1 MVRND
6 EGSARNANA
15 PAASRQPRT
24 GPDGPRRAGA
34 RRRDRDAA
42 LQFGWPVCGRLLFEH
57 RSIRVREHR
66 GRSPRQRRPLQD
78 RVRAAHGGARAI
90 LIVAQ
95 FGNCTQTLLLAA
107 DGSAVLGPG
116 ELQIDNKLTTANLTA
131 TVEVF
136 DVVSGASFPVDVNVS
151 WTGVGGTTSTRTH
164 TRQTL
169 PGFKVNERFERTFR
183 EAIASGTV
191 SDGTTNFTPQPAPPG
206 EALLASVKE
215 GEVDITRQ

>member
-1 MVRND
+1 M
-6 EGSARNANA
+6 
-15 PAASRQPRT
+15 RT
-24 GPDGPRRAGA
+24 
-34 RRRDRDAA
+34 
-42 LQFGWPVCGRLLFEH
+42 RLLLVVSLALALMALAVPARAAGTETQHF
-57 RSIRVREHR
+57 SLDGLFADAFFSSTDPSGCVSTVVDLLAND
-66 GRSPRQRRPLQD
+66 GRSRIGSGQPT
-78 RVRAAHGGARAI
+78 VGARAI
-90 LIVAQ
+90 IIVAQ
-95 FGNCTQTLLLAA
+95 FDNCTQTLLLAA

-116 ELQIDNKLTTANLTA
+116 ELQIDNKLTTATLTA

-169 PGFKVNERFERTFR
+169 PGFKVNERFESTFR

-206 EALLASVKE
+206 DAHLASVKQ